1 MMMGTVKG
9 KESEAPKLIA
19 TIQEN
24 PEVDQNAIVV
34 KPLIIS
40 MVLSAIAHLKITEK
54 MFLKMLVKE
63 GIIKNIG

>member
-1 MMMGTVKG
+1 
-9 KESEAPKLIA
+9 LIV

-40 MVLSAIAHLKITEK
+40 MILSAIAHLKITEK